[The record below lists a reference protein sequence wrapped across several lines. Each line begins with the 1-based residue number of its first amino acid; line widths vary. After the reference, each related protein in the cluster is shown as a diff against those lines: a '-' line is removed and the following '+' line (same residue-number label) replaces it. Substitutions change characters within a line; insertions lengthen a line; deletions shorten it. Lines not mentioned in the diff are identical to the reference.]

1 LFQKQVETA
10 IKIIDDLKKDETHQK
25 TLYDYYSKL
34 LDNLKNKYDFQ
45 IGAKLTNKANAK
57 SFYETTVISDLVKF
71 IKVDTKSEDTI
82 RTIHSAKGTEFN
94 NTLVHFEDLRDF
106 EKYVFDATSLLDADE
121 DDARIYYVGFSRAK
135 ENLFIN
141 IPEKNEDTI
150 PRLQGINVDYE
161 ILI

>member
-1 LFQKQVETA
+1 M
-10 IKIIDDLKKDETHQK
+10 
-25 TLYDYYSKL
+25 
-34 LDNLKNKYDFQ
+34 
-45 IGAKLTNKANAK
+45 
-57 SFYETTVISDLVKF
+57 KF